1 MGYPPNEQMLSLS
14 QFIREN
20 TEQILSEWESF
31 ARSLPVGEEMGV
43 AGLRDHAKGML
54 EVIARDLDTAQ
65 TPSQEVA
72 KAKGEAGASERS
84 DPTAAQEH
92 GAGRAESGFTV
103 GQMVSEFRAL
113 RASVVRLW
121 TRQLREVGVTQIAE
135 LTRFHEAIDQLIAES
150 VTRYSEEI
158 KQSKDRFLAILGHDL
173 RSPLSAIIT
182 SSAFLLETG
191 ALKDSSLELVRAI
204 ASSAGRMNQM
214 VKDLL
219 DFARTRFGDRIP
231 IVREETDLKT
241 VVEEV
246 VSEVAASSPRSAVE
260 IEISGD
266 LRGRWDANRLAQV
279 LTNLV
284 TNAVEHG
291 APNAPIEVSARG
303 EPRDVVLSVHSS
315 GPPIPQS
322 DLRQIFDAA
331 KSGSQDGDGLGD
343 GRHLGLG
350 LYIVDKIVAAHG
362 GSVDVRSSTEKGTT
376 FTVHLP
382 RNG

>member
-1 MGYPPNEQMLSLS
+1 MLPLS
-14 QFIREN
+14 QFIREH

-43 AGLRDHAKGML
+43 ASLRDHAKGML
-54 EVIARDLDTAQ
+54 EVIAHDLDTAQ

-72 KAKGEAGASERS
+72 KANGENGANDQRS
-84 DPTAAQEH
+84 DPTAAEEH

-103 GQMVSEFRAL
+103 RQMVSEFRAL

-121 TRQLREVGVTQIAE
+121 TRQLPEVGVTQMAE
-135 LTRFHEAIDQLIAES
+135 LTRFHAAIDKLIAES

-182 SSAFLLETG
+182 SSTFLLETG
-191 ALKDSSLELVRAI
+191 ELRDAPLELVRAI

-214 VKDLL
+214 VRDLL

-231 IVREETDLKT
+231 IVREETDLKP
-241 VVEEV
+241 VVEGV
-246 VSEVAASSPRSAVE
+246 VSEVAASSPGSSVE

-266 LRGRWDANRLAQV
+266 LRGRWDPNRLAQV
-279 LTNLV
+279 LTNLL

-291 APNAPIEVSARG
+291 TPNAPIEVIARG
-303 EPRDVVLSVHSS
+303 EPREVVLAVHSS
-315 GPPIPQS
+315 GPAIPQS
-322 DLRQIFDAA
+322 ELREIFDAA
-331 KSGSQDGDGLGD
+331 NSRTQDGDGAGD

-362 GSVDVRSSTEKGTT
+362 GSVEVRSSDEKGTT

-382 RNG
+382 RDV

>member
-1 MGYPPNEQMLSLS
+1 
-14 QFIREN
+14 
-20 TEQILSEWESF
+20 
-31 ARSLPVGEEMGV
+31 
-43 AGLRDHAKGML
+43 
-54 EVIARDLDTAQ
+54 
-65 TPSQEVA
+65 
-72 KAKGEAGASERS
+72 
-84 DPTAAQEH
+84 
-92 GAGRAESGFTV
+92 
-103 GQMVSEFRAL
+103 MVSEFRAL

-121 TRQLREVGVTQIAE
+121 TKQLREVGVTQIAE

-246 VSEVAASSPRSAVE
+246 VSEVAASSPHSSLE
-260 IEISGD
+260 IEINGD